1 MQYVAI
7 YRGSKAYVVL
17 KSTTFVEGSS
27 VHTRLAA
34 PQHTVRGPRPSVRQ
48 LGPRDGGLKGEELCD
63 PDQPVSTMGV
73 ICRGSVHQH
82 GWGRPSR
89 STARA
94 GELVRQVPRG

>member
-63 PDQPVSTMGV
+63 PDEPVSTMG
-73 ICRGSVHQH
+73 CHLPRFCSSAWLGQAKPQH
-82 GWGRPSR
+82 SEGR
-89 STARA
+89 RA
-94 GELVRQVPRG
+94 GTAGST